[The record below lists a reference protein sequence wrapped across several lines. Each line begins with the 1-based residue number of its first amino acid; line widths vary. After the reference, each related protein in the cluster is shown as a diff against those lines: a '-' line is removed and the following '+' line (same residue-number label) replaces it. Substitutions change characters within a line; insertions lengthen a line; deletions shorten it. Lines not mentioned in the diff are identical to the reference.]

1 MWWNCIT
8 GRRMHFNPSMELV
21 AFAKTD
27 ELQPGQSQEVKITF
41 DVYDMA
47 DWYEEEAA
55 YILMGGEY
63 NLYMGIVWTEQK
75 RIV

>member
-1 MWWNCIT
+1 
-8 GRRMHFNPSMELV
+8 MELV

-55 YILMGGEY
+55 YI
-63 NLYMGIVWTEQK
+63 
-75 RIV
+75 